1 MRRHRRL
8 PRWPSPRLRLWR
20 MMCTGRWLRC
30 RRAWPAPRTAPSHR
44 LCLESPRDP
53 ELAGEVGKGKLT
65 LDELDE
71 EEQKLKIARCL
82 FDRHGAKV
90 VFLGRFVSVL
100 R

>member
-1 MRRHRRL
+1 
-8 PRWPSPRLRLWR
+8 
-20 MMCTGRWLRC
+20 
-30 RRAWPAPRTAPSHR
+30 
-44 LCLESPRDP
+44 
-53 ELAGEVGKGKLT
+53 VGKGKLT
-65 LDELDE
+65 LAELDE